1 MKQIFFFLLAA
12 LGIAVNATAQTG
24 TGSTVM
30 TGTQTQMIGGQK
42 VFVSTGTQGTP
53 LIGWSQSGASAGVI
67 TQDTHFDNPAFTI
80 QRTGSD
86 GDSTTT
92 PTAIILAGKET
103 AWNQPV
109 LKVGGC
115 LALSGDNYLTYW
127 GNGSL
132 SIPNGIYDNTGSTLG
147 QLSIDPVHR
156 QLVGTDGVTAKITWS
171 GASVRLPSQTLSN
184 SDSAM
189 TLALADG
196 RYAIL
201 SAANTW
207 SATQTFNAN
216 TVQIGSHNT
225 APGHSG
231 VTPNANDLLIKS
243 QADALYA
250 AKGTTSGTSAG
261 VLRVYYAQFGEG
273 IQLTATSG
281 KIAFYQPHSGNIT
294 WTCNSTYVTQV
305 PAGAQY
311 TGTTPSYIKL
321 QAGVYTFNA
330 AVWNDASYESNMAG
344 RKASAWLKSG
354 TVRYTKLFDVEQYY
368 GAQGSIYEARS
379 TMTIYVFP
387 SGQLGDYTADSPLY
401 LYCEQT
407 AGAIYSPGWK
417 ACLEIFRV
425 GDLAN

>member
-1 MKQIFFFLLAA
+1 MKQIFFFLLAT

-207 SATQTFNAN
+207 SAAQTFSSAAMTGNL
-216 TVQIGSHNT
+216 TV
-225 APGHSG
+225 
-231 VTPNANDLLIKS
+231 
-243 QADALYA
+243 
-250 AKGTTSGTSAG
+250 SGTSWLG
-261 VLRVYYAQFGEG
+261 YLP
-273 IQLTATSG
+273 SG
-281 KIAFYQPHSGNIT
+281 AISGN
-294 WTCNSTYVTQV
+294 
-305 PAGAQY
+305 Y
-311 TGTTPSYIKL
+311 TL
-321 QAGVYTFNA
+321 A
-330 AVWNDASYESNMAG
+330 ARDC
-344 RKASAWLKSG
+344 G
-354 TVRYTKLFDVEQYY
+354 TVIRATAAATLTLPTGLPVGFNVEIIQE
-368 GAQGSIYEARS
+368 G
-379 TMTIYVFP
+379 
-387 SGQLGDYTADSPLY
+387 SGQVTFAAASGATLCQRQSYNK
-401 LYCEQT
+401 T
-407 AGAIYSPGWK
+407 AGQWAVASIIVNTANNYVLG
-417 ACLEIFRV
+417 
-425 GDLAN
+425 GDLSN